1 MIVHDYGFGGHA
13 AMDVERSCQCAALQH
28 DPEGIGAPLRCGLR
42 EGHDGLHDASIVRC
56 HGCALP
62 VRPTED
68 RELGFA
74 EDDGSRAVWH
84 KSCFDA
90 AAKENW

>member
-1 MIVHDYGFGGHA
+1 MIVHDYGFGGHG
-13 AMDVERSCQCAALQH
+13 AMDVERS
-28 DPEGIGAPLRCGLR
+28 
-42 EGHDGLHDASIVRC
+42 C

-68 RELGFA
+68 RELGFP

-90 AAKENW
+90 AVKENW